1 MQKLRDRLGGS
12 KRIIH
17 IAVAAVV
24 LLGTFNVGILVGN
37 GSIAL
42 GRMASQ
48 NGAMPGSLNY
58 ASVNEVYQTLR
69 NKYDGKLTEQ
79 QLIDGLKVGL
89 AEAANDPYTQYFNAD
104 DAKKF
109 NEQLSGSFSGIGAQL
124 GQNDDKE
131 LIVVAPI
138 SGSPA
143 EKAGLKAGDIIT
155 GIDSK
160 TTTDMSIDEAVSHI
174 RGTKGT
180 DVTLSIIRDNEDS
193 KITITRDDISVPSV
207 EYKILDDNIGY
218 IQISQFSD
226 DTIRLA
232 SDAAQKFKEADVDGI
247 VVDLRD
253 DPGGLL
259 DSAVSVANLW
269 LPKGQVILQ
278 EKRGGQIIETYK
290 SDAAQPP
297 LKGIPTVAL
306 INGGSA
312 SAAEILAGALR
323 DNNAATLIGEKS
335 YGKGSVQQIEPFEDG
350 GQLKVTIA
358 RWYRP
363 NGQNIDKKGISPD
376 KEVKLT
382 AEQAKAGTDTQKD
395 AALTF
400 LKEQ

>member
-58 ASVNEVYQTLR
+58 ASVNEVYQTLK

-232 SDAAQKFKEADVDGI
+232 SDAAQKFKEAHVDGI

>member
-58 ASVNEVYQTLR
+58 ASVNEVYQTLK